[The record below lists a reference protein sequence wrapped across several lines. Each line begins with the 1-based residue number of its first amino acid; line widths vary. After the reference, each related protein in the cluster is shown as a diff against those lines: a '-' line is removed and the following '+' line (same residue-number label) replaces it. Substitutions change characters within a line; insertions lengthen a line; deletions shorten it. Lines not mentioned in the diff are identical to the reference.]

1 MNLTDYL
8 WLWGQDSGT
17 HHSVVDKDGNSMWR
31 LPGEN
36 KMEPREGAEYLGIPN
51 MCRIA
56 MGNKPE
62 PPFDGEMEKL
72 SGMKKV
78 AWSIIG
84 DEGSKRNYGGQT
96 DIDEVLKLAGK
107 YDSLVGGV
115 MDDFFGPERRNTYT
129 PSVLHAL
136 ADKLHGAGLDLWSV
150 IYEHQ
155 LDLPIEAQLGECD
168 IVSFWTWKGENLRNL
183 EENLSILE
191 SKITDK
197 QTLYAGCYFW
207 DYGGKA
213 PMPMELMKYQLEV
226 YKKWLQEG
234 RIQGIIFC
242 SNCIADIGLETVE
255 YTKKW
260 IEDNK
265 EI

>member
-1 MNLTDYL
+1 MKLADYL
-8 WLWGQDSGT
+8 WIWGQDAGT
-17 HHSVVDKDGNSMWR
+17 HHAVGNNAWM

-36 KMEPREGAEYLGIPN
+36 RMGPVEGAEYLGIPN

-56 MGNKPE
+56 MSNKPE
-62 PPFDGEMEKL
+62 PPFDDEMDKL

-84 DEGSKRNYGGQT
+84 DEGSKRNYDGCT
-96 DIDEVLKLAGK
+96 DIDEVLKLAEK
-107 YDSLVGGV
+107 YDNLVGGV
-115 MDDFFGPERRNTYT
+115 MDDFFCEKRRDTYT
-129 PSVLHAL
+129 PEVLRGL
-136 ADKLHGAGLDLWSV
+136 ADRLHEANLDLWSV

-155 LDLPIEAQLGECD
+155 LDLPVEAQIEECD
-168 IVSFWTWKGENLRNL
+168 IVSFWTWKAENLRNL
-183 EENLSILE
+183 EENLAKLE
-191 SKITDK
+191 GKVTDK

-213 PMPMELMKYQLEV
+213 PLSMELMEYQLEV
-226 YKKWLQEG
+226 YKKWLKEG

-255 YTKKW
+255 YTRKW